1 MTDVKRRLVDRVV
14 EPSYIAN
21 LPELPIEEI
30 RTKREECGEAENEV
44 SFERRLCQAR
54 VDILSAEIDR
64 RSGSGGEDLL
74 SRLPEILGA
83 EERVS
88 SGPLPRRIDNSV
100 PRNTDIPRR
109 RVEEIVGEQTL
120 ARLSNLPTEEIQRIV
135 GSLGEHERNLSAKR
149 KRVHDVLDRL
159 EEEIVRRYTTGELD
173 PTAYFDAG

>member
-1 MTDVKRRLVDRVV
+1 MSEVKRRLVDRVTEPAYLADLARLSV
-14 EPSYIAN
+14 EDVRA
-21 LPELPIEEI
+21 
-30 RTKREECGEAENEV
+30 KREECSEAENEV

-64 RSGSGGEDLL
+64 RSGTGGEDLL

-83 EERVS
+83 EERME
-88 SGPLPRRIDNSV
+88 SGPLPRRIDNSI

-120 ARLSNLPTEEIQRIV
+120 ARLSSLPTEEIKRIV

-149 KRVHDVLDRL
+149 KQVHDVLDAL
-159 EEEIVRRYTTGELD
+159 EDEIVRRYGTGELD
-173 PTAYFDAG
+173 AASYLG